1 MRSRFALLSLI
12 AIMLLPQICSAAAL
26 NGYGDRGTAVRD
38 AQQALV
44 RSGFNPGPVDGVFGP
59 RTLAAVKAFQ
69 KGRGLAV
76 DGVVGP
82 ATLAAL
88 GTVTL
93 AARSARAPL
102 AGKTIVIDPGHGGY
116 NPGALG
122 VDGSREEDNVLAIG
136 LHLRDLLTNAG
147 AQVLMTRSTDV
158 EPSLAQRVSL
168 ANTNKA
174 ALYVS
179 VHNNSYKDPAA
190 SGVMTFSRYG
200 DARSQKVST
209 VIMEELKKWTGMT
222 NKGVEQGNYYVL
234 RNTSMPAVIAEI
246 GFMTNWSDVR
256 ILKTAVFRRSAA
268 EGLYYGILRFLTQ
281 G

>member
-1 MRSRFALLSLI
+1 MLI
-12 AIMLLPQICSAAAL
+12 IFIMLFPQLCSAAAL
-26 NGYGDRGTAVRD
+26 LRYGDRGTAVRE
-38 AQQALV
+38 AQQALL
-44 RSGFNPGPVDGVFGP
+44 RSGFNPGPADGVFGP
-59 RTLAAVKAFQ
+59 KTQAAVKAFQ
-69 KGRGLAV
+69 KARGLAV
-76 DGVVGP
+76 DGLIGP
-82 ATLAAL
+82 KTLASL

-93 AARSARAPL
+93 STRSERAML

-136 LHLRDLLTNAG
+136 LYLRDLLTTAG
-147 AQVLMTRSTDV
+147 ARVLMTRSTDV

-200 DARSQKVST
+200 DARSQKAST
-209 VIMEELKKWTGMT
+209 LIMEELKRRTGMT

-256 ILKTAVFRRSAA
+256 ILKTAAFRRSAA